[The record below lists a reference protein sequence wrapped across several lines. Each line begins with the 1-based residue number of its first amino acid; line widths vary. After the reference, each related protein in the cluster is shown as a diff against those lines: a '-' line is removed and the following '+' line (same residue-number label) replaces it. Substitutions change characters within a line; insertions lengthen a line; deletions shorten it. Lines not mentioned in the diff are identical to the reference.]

1 MPEWGRPLSE
11 QPRCIAG
18 RTTDQASAQLEEPLV
33 GVGQPPEFG
42 LRPRVGQ
49 AAFDELGDAPRP
61 GPRSSGRVLHFSMR
75 LTTHRRGGLPES
87 GWGRAWFGSPL
98 ASHGFTGTAPFPGSI
113 AEGGWGIFALLTSN
127 R

>member
-1 MPEWGRPLSE
+1 MPE
-11 QPRCIAG
+11 QPRRISG
-18 RTTDQASAQLEEPLV
+18 RATDQAGAQLEEPLV
-33 GVGQPPEFG
+33 GVSQPAEFG

-61 GPRSSGRVLHFSMR
+61 GTRSSARVLHFSMP

-87 GWGRAWFGSPL
+87 GCVRAWFGSPS
-98 ASHGFTGTAPFPGSI
+98 ASHGFTGTAPLPGSI